1 MWQPS
6 QQCVPNFTETF
17 WKIYSHF
24 LCSQFGFGGTWCS
37 YILTLSS
44 TFGMNLKTGSHP
56 YHQHQWLTSL
66 ILLWLNENKISAVR
80 CKNLV
85 KSLEEKK
92 KKNRRLLK
100 VFAPCWIFL
109 FKIIFFCIFDTFTCF
124 RLSNNIWVNIE
135 HTFCTRISFFILES
149 GVQYHYPDLG
159 LITVRPADS
168 INHLNK
174 SVWQI

>member
-100 VFAPCWIFL
+100 VFAPCWFFL
-109 FKIIFFCIFDTFTCF
+109 FKIIFFLHIWHIYMFQIIKQHLSKYRTHFLYEDFIFHFGKRSSVSLPKPRTDYCQTC
-124 RLSNNIWVNIE
+124 W
-135 HTFCTRISFFILES
+135 
-149 GVQYHYPDLG
+149 
-159 LITVRPADS
+159 
-168 INHLNK
+168 LNK
-174 SVWQI
+174 PLK